1 MSEAQEQNFSFQSGT
16 PRWLGIAVV
25 VLAGVSLVS
34 LGLAWS
40 ASNHARNVEATAN
53 AAIKQNAEAL
63 NQRLATAAETNAQVQ
78 SDLRT
83 IAGKLQLTE
92 GQLAAARKQNKTV
105 GAEFDKKLSAV
116 ESSMKS
122 DLATKA
128 SAEDVSK
135 LNGDVTGVKTDL
147 DATKSSIQMARG
159 ELGTLIARNHE
170 EIDQLRRTGQRDYFE
185 FTLNRKAGPQKVGDV
200 QVELRGTNTK
210 KNQFTVIVHADDSR
224 FEKKNRS
231 VNEPIYFYTNG
242 SRSALELVVNKVAK
256 DRATGYL
263 SVPKAQPA
271 AAATSG
277 SSSGQ

>member
-1 MSEAQEQNFSFQSGT
+1 MSEAQEPNFNLQSGT
-16 PRWLGIAVV
+16 PRWLGIVV
-25 VLAGVSLVS
+25 VLLAVVSVVS
-34 LGLAWS
+34 LGMAWS
-40 ASNHARNVEATAN
+40 ASNHARSVEATTN
-53 AAIKQNAEAL
+53 AAVKQNIEAL
-63 NQRLATAAETNAQVQ
+63 NQRSAETNAQVQ

-83 IAGKLQLTE
+83 IAEKLQLTE

-105 GAEFDKKLSAV
+105 GAQFDKKLSAV
-116 ESSMKS
+116 ESSVKS
-122 DLATKA
+122 ELATKA
-128 SAEDVSK
+128 STEDVSK

-147 DATKSSIQMARG
+147 DATKNSVQMARG